1 MIVTLMKPDRIFS
14 QTLPEKVKGR
24 YFITDIGPDE
34 KRRQVLSVEGINN
47 KWQLKGDK
55 RVKSQVLDV
64 KDKDDVSLEAQV
76 FYKVKIGEEE
86 DVFLYAENI
95 TNGRQTFK
103 KLIVRDN
110 TEITVGRAGNNTI
123 KIENIYVSA
132 NHARLNYFDGK
143 WTISDLDSTN
153 GTFVNDYRI
162 STYSLKP
169 GDIVFIMG
177 FKIIIGSNFIGINN
191 PDNLV
196 EYDTNVLLGFAKQS
210 ISTEE
215 ANEDIIIED
224 QYFYRSPR
232 FKRSITPQEIKVDA
246 PPQAEKLDTIPTAL
260 MIGPSVTMGMASMS
274 TGVFTVINTIS
285 TGGKMV
291 SAMPTLIMSMSML
304 LGMILWPV
312 LTKKYEKKQKSKLER
327 IRQARYKNYLF
338 SIKDT
343 ILKEEKIQSDILF
356 ENNVSIDECASRI
369 VEKKRN
375 LWERML
381 GQDDFLQIRV
391 GLGNLPFVGKIQ
403 YPDKK
408 FSLEDDNLLDDLY
421 VLKNEPK
428 QLNMVPVTYSFI
440 ESCISGIIGENKKIV
455 ADFVKGLIIRIA
467 ALHSYDELKIVI
479 IADENNKEQWEV
491 LKWLPHMWD
500 NDKNVRYFCTNIGE
514 AKEIS
519 SYLEKEFYERS
530 SNKTEAIAAPYYLIV
545 NTSRNIAEK
554 IDIVEMM
561 LKSKTNFGFSIINVD
576 NSINNLPKES
586 SMVIEI
592 DERISKIYD
601 KNDISGRQTE
611 FVADI
616 GIGNELSEVV
626 KAAANIKMDIA
637 DQTYSLP
644 NVITFLEMF
653 GVNKIEHIN
662 PLMRWKENNPT
673 ISLAAPIGVDTMGE
687 LFYLDLHE
695 KFQGP
700 HGLVA
705 GMTGSGKS
713 EFIITYILSMAANYH
728 PDEVAFIL
736 IDYKGG
742 GLTGAF
748 EDEEKGIKLPHLA
761 GTITNLDGAAVKR
774 SLISIQS
781 ELRRR
786 QAIFNNARRV
796 SNEGTMDIYK
806 YQKLYRDKV
815 VTEPVPH
822 LFIISDEFA
831 ELKSQQPEFME
842 QLISTARIGRSLGVH
857 LILAT
862 QKPSGVVD
870 DQIWSNSRFRVCLKV
885 QDKADSNDMIKR
897 PDAAEL
903 SNTGRFYLQVG
914 FNEFFAL
921 GQSAWCGAPYNEDG
935 ISDKNVDNS
944 IKVIDS
950 IGRVVKEV
958 KPPKKEGTGKQR
970 QKQIVAMVKYLSD
983 LAKEENISV
992 RPLWL
997 NPIPAMIYPEKLIE
1011 KYNIKNGAAHELNP
1025 VIGELDDPFN
1035 QNQEIL
1041 TLPFSSSGNILV
1053 YGVAGA
1059 GKLTMLTTMVYEL
1072 IRLHSAEYLNIY
1084 ILDFGAETLR
1094 MFEKAPQV
1102 GDVIFSSEGEKI
1114 INLMKMIKAEIS
1126 VRKKLFVDY
1135 GGDYESYIK
1144 NSRKACPNIIVII
1157 NNYSAFAEAYED
1169 CEEVISYVSREG
1181 TKYGIYFVVTATN
1194 TGSVRYRIV
1203 QNFKSIFVLQMND
1216 KTDYSAI
1223 LGPTEGT
1230 FPSPIKGRGIVKR
1243 EHTYEIQIAS
1253 VADEE
1258 NVLPKVKELID
1269 SILAGYTGPLA
1280 RRVPILPEKVDS
1292 TYLEDK
1298 EVSIDKFPMGVDKRK
1313 LSVIYHNIKA
1323 TYITFVL
1330 SQDYD
1335 GISTYLQGFAE
1346 NAHLRSIAD
1355 LVVID
1360 AINKFIPDD
1369 NRQYNY
1375 INDKLEEAVVS
1386 LFNEM
1391 VRRHKLFKEQG
1402 SLENEKQIVY
1412 VINSIDTLFSSLSE
1426 DGADKLRVLIEKGK
1440 AEYKICFVIGDTA
1453 AAITKHSFEEW
1464 YKVHCAVNS
1473 GVWIGDGVSDQYILK
1488 INKISSELYKEV
1500 GSQSGMYI
1508 SKGKYTIIKLLTSYL
1523 YNVEEE

>member
-1 MIVTLMKPDRIFS
+1 M
-14 QTLPEKVKGR
+14 
-24 YFITDIGPDE
+24 
-34 KRRQVLSVEGINN
+34 
-47 KWQLKGDK
+47 
-55 RVKSQVLDV
+55 
-64 KDKDDVSLEAQV
+64 
-76 FYKVKIGEEE
+76 
-86 DVFLYAENI
+86 
-95 TNGRQTFK
+95 
-103 KLIVRDN
+103 
-110 TEITVGRAGNNTI
+110 
-123 KIENIYVSA
+123 
-132 NHARLNYFDGK
+132 
-143 WTISDLDSTN
+143 
-153 GTFVNDYRI
+153 
-162 STYSLKP
+162 
-169 GDIVFIMG
+169 
-177 FKIIIGSNFIGINN
+177 
-191 PDNLV
+191 
-196 EYDTNVLLGFAKQS
+196 
-210 ISTEE
+210 
-215 ANEDIIIED
+215 
-224 QYFYRSPR
+224 
-232 FKRSITPQEIKVDA
+232 
-246 PPQAEKLDTIPTAL
+246 
-260 MIGPSVTMGMASMS
+260 
-274 TGVFTVINTIS
+274 
-285 TGGKMV
+285 
-291 SAMPTLIMSMSML
+291 
-304 LGMILWPV
+304 
-312 LTKKYEKKQKSKLER
+312 
-327 IRQARYKNYLF
+327 
-338 SIKDT
+338 
-343 ILKEEKIQSDILF
+343 
-356 ENNVSIDECASRI
+356 
-369 VEKKRN
+369 
-375 LWERML
+375 
-381 GQDDFLQIRV
+381 
-391 GLGNLPFVGKIQ
+391 
-403 YPDKK
+403 
-408 FSLEDDNLLDDLY
+408 
-421 VLKNEPK
+421 
-428 QLNMVPVTYSFI
+428 
-440 ESCISGIIGENKKIV
+440 
-455 ADFVKGLIIRIA
+455 KGLIIRIV

-935 ISDKNVDNS
+935 VSDKNVDNS

-958 KPPKKEGTGKQR
+958 KPPKRKVTVNKDKSRLLQWLSIFRVWQR
-970 QKQIVAMVKYLSD
+970 RK
-983 LAKEENISV
+983 
-992 RPLWL
+992 
-997 NPIPAMIYPEKLIE
+997 
-1011 KYNIKNGAAHELNP
+1011 
-1025 VIGELDDPFN
+1025 
-1035 QNQEIL
+1035 
-1041 TLPFSSSGNILV
+1041 ILV
-1053 YGVAGA
+1053 
-1059 GKLTMLTTMVYEL
+1059 
-1072 IRLHSAEYLNIY
+1072 
-1084 ILDFGAETLR
+1084 
-1094 MFEKAPQV
+1094 
-1102 GDVIFSSEGEKI
+1102 
-1114 INLMKMIKAEIS
+1114 
-1126 VRKKLFVDY
+1126 
-1135 GGDYESYIK
+1135 
-1144 NSRKACPNIIVII
+1144 
-1157 NNYSAFAEAYED
+1157 
-1169 CEEVISYVSREG
+1169 
-1181 TKYGIYFVVTATN
+1181 
-1194 TGSVRYRIV
+1194 
-1203 QNFKSIFVLQMND
+1203 
-1216 KTDYSAI
+1216 
-1223 LGPTEGT
+1223 
-1230 FPSPIKGRGIVKR
+1230 
-1243 EHTYEIQIAS
+1243 
-1253 VADEE
+1253 
-1258 NVLPKVKELID
+1258 
-1269 SILAGYTGPLA
+1269 
-1280 RRVPILPEKVDS
+1280 
-1292 TYLEDK
+1292 
-1298 EVSIDKFPMGVDKRK
+1298 
-1313 LSVIYHNIKA
+1313 
-1323 TYITFVL
+1323 
-1330 SQDYD
+1330 
-1335 GISTYLQGFAE
+1335 
-1346 NAHLRSIAD
+1346 
-1355 LVVID
+1355 
-1360 AINKFIPDD
+1360 
-1369 NRQYNY
+1369 
-1375 INDKLEEAVVS
+1375 
-1386 LFNEM
+1386 
-1391 VRRHKLFKEQG
+1391 
-1402 SLENEKQIVY
+1402 
-1412 VINSIDTLFSSLSE
+1412 
-1426 DGADKLRVLIEKGK
+1426 
-1440 AEYKICFVIGDTA
+1440 
-1453 AAITKHSFEEW
+1453 
-1464 YKVHCAVNS
+1464 
-1473 GVWIGDGVSDQYILK
+1473 
-1488 INKISSELYKEV
+1488 
-1500 GSQSGMYI
+1500 
-1508 SKGKYTIIKLLTSYL
+1508 
-1523 YNVEEE
+1523 

>member
-1 MIVTLMKPDRIFS
+1 
-14 QTLPEKVKGR
+14 
-24 YFITDIGPDE
+24 
-34 KRRQVLSVEGINN
+34 
-47 KWQLKGDK
+47 
-55 RVKSQVLDV
+55 
-64 KDKDDVSLEAQV
+64 
-76 FYKVKIGEEE
+76 
-86 DVFLYAENI
+86 
-95 TNGRQTFK
+95 
-103 KLIVRDN
+103 
-110 TEITVGRAGNNTI
+110 
-123 KIENIYVSA
+123 
-132 NHARLNYFDGK
+132 
-143 WTISDLDSTN
+143 
-153 GTFVNDYRI
+153 
-162 STYSLKP
+162 
-169 GDIVFIMG
+169 
-177 FKIIIGSNFIGINN
+177 
-191 PDNLV
+191 
-196 EYDTNVLLGFAKQS
+196 
-210 ISTEE
+210 
-215 ANEDIIIED
+215 
-224 QYFYRSPR
+224 
-232 FKRSITPQEIKVDA
+232 
-246 PPQAEKLDTIPTAL
+246 
-260 MIGPSVTMGMASMS
+260 
-274 TGVFTVINTIS
+274 
-285 TGGKMV
+285 
-291 SAMPTLIMSMSML
+291 
-304 LGMILWPV
+304 
-312 LTKKYEKKQKSKLER
+312 
-327 IRQARYKNYLF
+327 
-338 SIKDT
+338 
-343 ILKEEKIQSDILF
+343 
-356 ENNVSIDECASRI
+356 
-369 VEKKRN
+369 
-375 LWERML
+375 
-381 GQDDFLQIRV
+381 
-391 GLGNLPFVGKIQ
+391 
-403 YPDKK
+403 
-408 FSLEDDNLLDDLY
+408 
-421 VLKNEPK
+421 
-428 QLNMVPVTYSFI
+428 
-440 ESCISGIIGENKKIV
+440 
-455 ADFVKGLIIRIA
+455 
-467 ALHSYDELKIVI
+467 
-479 IADENNKEQWEV
+479 
-491 LKWLPHMWD
+491 
-500 NDKNVRYFCTNIGE
+500 
-514 AKEIS
+514 
-519 SYLEKEFYERS
+519 
-530 SNKTEAIAAPYYLIV
+530 
-545 NTSRNIAEK
+545 
-554 IDIVEMM
+554 
-561 LKSKTNFGFSIINVD
+561 
-576 NSINNLPKES
+576 
-586 SMVIEI
+586 MVIEI

-935 ISDKNVDNS
+935 VSDKNVDNS

-958 KPPKKEGTGKQR
+958 KPPKKEGNSKQR
-970 QKQIVAMVKYLSD
+970 QKQIVAMVKYLSG

-997 NPIPAMIYPEKLIE
+997 NPIPAMIYPEKLIK

-1041 TLPFSSSGNILV
+1041 TLPFSSCGNILV

-1072 IRLHSAEYLNIY
+1072 IRVHSAEYLNIY

-1094 MFEKAPQV
+1094 MFEKHH
-1102 GDVIFSSEGEKI
+1102 
-1114 INLMKMIKAEIS
+1114 
-1126 VRKKLFVDY
+1126 R
-1135 GGDYESYIK
+1135 
-1144 NSRKACPNIIVII
+1144 
-1157 NNYSAFAEAYED
+1157 
-1169 CEEVISYVSREG
+1169 
-1181 TKYGIYFVVTATN
+1181 
-1194 TGSVRYRIV
+1194 
-1203 QNFKSIFVLQMND
+1203 
-1216 KTDYSAI
+1216 
-1223 LGPTEGT
+1223 
-1230 FPSPIKGRGIVKR
+1230 
-1243 EHTYEIQIAS
+1243 
-1253 VADEE
+1253 
-1258 NVLPKVKELID
+1258 
-1269 SILAGYTGPLA
+1269 
-1280 RRVPILPEKVDS
+1280 
-1292 TYLEDK
+1292 
-1298 EVSIDKFPMGVDKRK
+1298 
-1313 LSVIYHNIKA
+1313 
-1323 TYITFVL
+1323 
-1330 SQDYD
+1330 
-1335 GISTYLQGFAE
+1335 
-1346 NAHLRSIAD
+1346 
-1355 LVVID
+1355 
-1360 AINKFIPDD
+1360 
-1369 NRQYNY
+1369 
-1375 INDKLEEAVVS
+1375 
-1386 LFNEM
+1386 
-1391 VRRHKLFKEQG
+1391 
-1402 SLENEKQIVY
+1402 
-1412 VINSIDTLFSSLSE
+1412 
-1426 DGADKLRVLIEKGK
+1426 
-1440 AEYKICFVIGDTA
+1440 
-1453 AAITKHSFEEW
+1453 
-1464 YKVHCAVNS
+1464 
-1473 GVWIGDGVSDQYILK
+1473 
-1488 INKISSELYKEV
+1488 
-1500 GSQSGMYI
+1500 
-1508 SKGKYTIIKLLTSYL
+1508 
-1523 YNVEEE
+1523 